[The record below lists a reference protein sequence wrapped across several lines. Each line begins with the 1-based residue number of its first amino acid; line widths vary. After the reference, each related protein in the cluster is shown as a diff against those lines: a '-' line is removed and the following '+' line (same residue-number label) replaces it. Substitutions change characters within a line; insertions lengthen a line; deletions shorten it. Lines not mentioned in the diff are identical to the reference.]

1 MPRVPCED
9 APCCGH
15 GGVCG
20 RALGMSVE
28 SYEDGFDER
37 SDEEIKAS
45 VYEEFYDG
53 RDGSLE
59 QDDEDREFTRG
70 TPWEEA

>member
-1 MPRVPCED
+1 
-9 APCCGH
+9 
-15 GGVCG
+15 
-20 RALGMSVE
+20 MSVE

-59 QDDEDREFTRG
+59 QDDDDREFTRG